1 MFNEKNIPRLI
12 IFTPIITAILIAFFT
27 IYFFIENQNN
37 YFEEESLIV
46 EKQYLEKQKEILKK
60 EIDYAINYIEHR
72 VNNNKKLDE
81 QELKKDTLEYLE
93 TIRYGKHGYLWIH
106 DTNYYL
112 RGHPF
117 RQNSIDTFDIGLKDA
132 RGGLI
137 TKRFIDETKEKPDG
151 VFIEYY
157 WQKPNEKDFSKKLGF
172 FRLYKKYNWVIG
184 AGLYIDDI
192 QDSIEQNKRLLEKKI
207 DKHIRLVVTVSFL
220 AILLIG
226 VLSFIMSKKITQV
239 FSAYQ
244 ESVKRKELLLEDL
257 NRNLELKVQ
266 KAIKEVKKKDRAML
280 HQSRLAR
287 MGAML
292 SMIAHQ
298 WRQPLSEVS
307 GILMELE
314 TANKFNK
321 VTASMIEDSVKESN
335 KQIEFMSNTIEDFR
349 NFFKPDKLKVDFYI
363 EDACNEALTLVDA
376 SLKNFN
382 IKVEKRIKHNPMI
395 HGYEREFAQV
405 ILNLLSNAKDAL
417 IHRQISDPEIKLVVT
432 KRDNNVIIK
441 VKDNAGGVEEDYFDL
456 IFEPYFTTKS
466 ASKGTGLGLYMAK
479 MIIEKNMNGEISVE
493 NKRRG
498 ASFLIV
504 LPIEE
509 V

>member
-1 MFNEKNIPRLI
+1 MFTEKNIPKLI
-12 IFTPIITAILIAFFT
+12 IFTPIFTAILIAFFT

-37 YFEEESLIV
+37 YFEEESLAV
-46 EKQYLEKQKEILKK
+46 EKEYLKKQEDILKK
-60 EIDYAINYIEHR
+60 EIEYAINYIDHR
-72 VNNNKKLDE
+72 VKNNKLLSEK
-81 QELKKDTLEYLE
+81 ELKKDILNYLE
-93 TIRYGKHGYLWIH
+93 TIRYGKDGYLWIH

-117 RQNSIDTFDIGLKDA
+117 RQDSIDTFDIDLKDA
-132 RGGLI
+132 KGDFI
-137 TKRFIDETKEKPDG
+137 TKRFIDETIKKPEG
-151 VFIEYY
+151 VFMEYY
-157 WQKPNEKDFSKKLGF
+157 WQKPGKTYFSKKLGF
-172 FRLYKKYNWVIG
+172 FRLYEKYNWVIG

-192 QDSIEQNKRLLEKKI
+192 QNSINANKKQLERKI
-207 DKHIRLVVTVSFL
+207 NRHIRLVVTISFL

-226 VLSFIMSKKITQV
+226 VLSYIMSKKITQV
-239 FSAYQ
+239 FNAYQ
-244 ESVKRKELLLEDL
+244 NSVKKKELLLEDL
-257 NRNLELKVQ
+257 NKNLELKVQ
-266 KAIKEVKKKDRAML
+266 KAIKEAKKKDRAML

-321 VTASMIEDSVKESN
+321 VDSSMIKESVKESN

-363 EDACNEALTLVDA
+363 EEACNEALTLVDA
-376 SLKNFN
+376 SLKSFD
-382 IKVEKRIKHNPMI
+382 ITVEKKIKNNPKI

-405 ILNLLSNAKDAL
+405 ILNLLSNAKDTL
-417 IHRQISDPEIKLVVT
+417 IQRQIQTPKIKLIVT
-432 KRDNNVIIK
+432 KKDNNVIIK
-441 VKDNAGGVEEDYFDL
+441 VKDNARGVEEDYLDL

-466 ASKGTGLGLYMAK
+466 SSKGTGLGLYMAK
-479 MIIEKNMNGEISVE
+479 MIIEKNMAGELSVE
-493 NKRRG
+493 NKKRG
-498 ASFLIV
+498 ASFMIV
-504 LPIEE
+504 LPIEK